1 MKASTYN
8 VASAFG
14 KETEWGSIEKG
25 KKADLLLL
33 RENPIHNIQHLN
45 SISLVFKDGR
55 MLVPDS
61 ILRESPEAIV
71 QRQVNAYNAKNIEEF
86 MNTYSADVELYDFPQ
101 KVFVKG
107 SDEMKKIYGKLFSE
121 SPSLYCEIENRIV
134 MGNTIIDKEKVR
146 RGKQIIHAVAIYEVV
161 GGKIKKVTF
170 IE

>member
-1 MKASTYN
+1 
-8 VASAFG
+8 
-14 KETEWGSIEKG
+14 
-25 KKADLLLL
+25 
-33 RENPIHNIQHLN
+33 
-45 SISLVFKDGR
+45 
-55 MLVPDS
+55 
-61 ILRESPEAIV
+61 
-71 QRQVNAYNAKNIEEF
+71 

-107 SDEMKKIYGKLFSE
+107 KDEMKKMYSKFFSE

-161 GGKIKKVTF
+161 GGKIKNVTF